1 MNSFYS
7 LFHLQPKGTIFTGTN
22 AFKRTNQGTPM
33 NIDNIKANPGE
44 FLAIAR
50 RDDTGELILSVIND
64 IPQKTKISDICR
76 RVLFEMGQRDP
87 MVYEFLALVY
97 SSPRGG
103 SRVILDQAKLRRFVY
118 AVWGGGR
125 RG

>member
-1 MNSFYS
+1 MTSD
-7 LFHLQPKGTIFTGTN
+7 
-22 AFKRTNQGTPM
+22 A
-33 NIDNIKANPGE
+33 IKANPGE
-44 FLAIAR
+44 FLAIGR
-50 RDDTGELILSVIND
+50 RDDTGELVVSVIKD
-64 IPQKTKISDICR
+64 IPQKTKLSDICR

-87 MVYEFLALVY
+87 MVYEFISLVY
-97 SSPRGG
+97 SSPKGG

>member
-1 MNSFYS
+1 
-7 LFHLQPKGTIFTGTN
+7 
-22 AFKRTNQGTPM
+22 M

-103 SRVILDQAKLRRFVY
+103 ARVILDQAKLRRFVY